1 MSVPGFRVISVLT
14 RPAGLPL
21 FADMPPPAH
30 GVSCCPGDCFVSLL
44 RMSAR
49 AVAEAAGAGSLVESL
64 ATQFQFTYGFEAGV
78 SEKRSW
84 GNSLPALAHTLL
96 DAGLGDVEVL
106 IEYPVPLS
114 SYRVD
119 ALLAGAYPVTGEP
132 SYVVVELKQWTAVE
146 LVPDAEDLVT
156 VQGMGNTARLHPIA
170 QVRRYCDHIADFTK
184 SLHGHEH
191 RISGAAFLHNATDFG
206 VDGLFDLEADAYG
219 QLFTASSKGK
229 FQDFLT
235 ERFAAVSGAH
245 AADALHPEQIAPS
258 KQLMAV
264 AAQEIQERS
273 QFNLLNEQ
281 QVAYSL
287 VMRAVK
293 KAKQADFK
301 EVIVVTGGP
310 GSGKSVIA
318 LEVLGELYRTGV
330 TAIHA
335 TGSKSFTTTL
345 QKVAGKGSTRIRKL
359 FGYFNHFT
367 HAEKNGL
374 DVLVCDEAHRIRESS
389 NHRFTPKDKRSNRR
403 QIEELLDAARIPVFL
418 LDEHQVV
425 RPGEM
430 GTVDEIDRVAKAKG
444 LTVRHVNLDGQFRCG
459 GSRAYEQWVLRL
471 LGLIPGG
478 PLPFEG
484 DDHFTLT
491 VADTPQELEA
501 ILRSHQ
507 EAGLQARMTAGFC
520 WPWSEPVVDE
530 AKNFVGLV
538 DDVNLPQWDFK
549 RPWNVQGD
557 RAIGGYPSKNFW
569 ATDPAGFTQVGC
581 IYTAQGFEYD
591 VSGVIFGP
599 DLVWR
604 NGVWVADKKSSK
616 DTVVARAPEHEFAHL
631 IRNTYKVLLTRGM
644 QGTVLFS
651 TDQETREMLRSL
663 VRST

>member
-1 MSVPGFRVISVLT
+1 MVHAT
-14 RPAGLPL
+14 A
-21 FADMPPPAH
+21 
-30 GVSCCPGDCFVSLL
+30 
-44 RMSAR
+44 
-49 AVAEAAGAGSLVESL
+49 AGSLVESL
-64 ATQFQFTYGFEAGV
+64 ATQFRFTYGFEAGV
-78 SEKRSW
+78 SEQRSW
-84 GNSLPALAHTLL
+84 GKSLPALAHTLV
-96 DAGLGDVEVL
+96 DAGRGDVEVL

-119 ALLAGAYPVTGEP
+119 ALLAGVHPTTGEP
-132 SYVVVELKQWTAVE
+132 AYVVVELKQWTAVHP
-146 LVPDAEDLVT
+146 VPDAEDLVT
-156 VQGMGNTARLHPIA
+156 VEGMGHTARLHPVA

-206 VDGLFDLEADAYG
+206 VDSLFDLQADTYG
-219 QLFTASSKGK
+219 RLFTASSKGK
-229 FQDFLT
+229 FQEFLT
-235 ERFAAVSGAH
+235 ERLAPVSGAS
-245 AADALHPEQIAPS
+245 AADDLHPEQIAPS

-264 AAQEIQERS
+264 AAQEIKERS

-287 VMRAVK
+287 VMRALK
-293 KAKQADFK
+293 KSKQSDVK

-318 LEVLGELYRTGV
+318 LEVLGELYRSGE

-345 QKVAGKGSTRIRKL
+345 QKVAGKGSGRIQKL
-359 FGYFNHFT
+359 FGYFNHFS

-374 DVLVCDEAHRIRESS
+374 DVLLCDEAHRIRESS
-389 NHRFTPKDKRSNRR
+389 NHRFTPKNRRSNRR
-403 QIEELLDAARIPVFL
+403 QIEELLDAARVPVFV

-430 GTVDEIDRVAKAKG
+430 GTVREIDEAAKAKG

-459 GSRAYEQWVLRL
+459 GSRAYEEWVVRL
-471 LGLIPGG
+471 LGLTPGG
-478 PLPFEG
+478 PIPWEG
-484 DDHFTLT
+484 DDHFTVS
-491 VADTPQELEA
+491 VAETPQELEA
-501 ILRSHQ
+501 LLRSRQ
-507 EAGLQARMTAGFC
+507 ESGLQARMTAGFC
-520 WPWSEPVVDE
+520 WRWSEPVLDDD
-530 AKNFVGLV
+530 KNFVGLV
-538 DDVNLPQWDFK
+538 DDVTLPEWDYK
-549 RPWNVQGD
+549 RPWNVQGE
-557 RAIGGYPSKNFW
+557 RSIGGYPSKNLW

-591 VSGVIFGP
+591 WSGVIFGP

-616 DTVVARAPEHEFAHL
+616 DTIVARAPEHEFAHL

-663 VRST
+663 MGSA